1 MEKLQFDPH
10 AWANKVTPASER
22 KTLSPVVNT
31 GDRADDV
38 EIVIQR
44 LEAGHI
50 DITSG
55 YDNWRDIGFAF
66 ADEFGE
72 NGRDFFHRVSRF
84 HPDYDERNTD
94 EQYDKCLR
102 AHGTGVTLN
111 TFFHKAKEAGVS
123 LHTHERVCATSAE
136 CAKSADT
143 PPAHIAETA
152 DSAQKPPDDDGEPP
166 LPVFSPS
173 VRNRLP
179 ALLDTIASKSNSDE
193 DCDMLILGTLCV
205 LSSCLPHISGVY
217 HGRRVYPNFFLFV
230 TAGASAGKGRLT
242 LCRHLAEPIDDA
254 LHQQCDDE
262 EKEYKK
268 KMQEFKSA
276 KNKAG
281 LEIPEE
287 PPMLMHYIPANSS
300 ATVVYQILNDNGG
313 KGMMFESEGDTLANI
328 FASDYGKYS
337 DGFRKAFHHENISF
351 ARRKDRERV
360 FIKEP
365 KLSALLTGTPNQI
378 LTLITD
384 AENGLFSRFAFYC
397 LQTELVWLSPFA
409 YKDEVTQDE
418 FFLALGAEVKDLY
431 DILNAGKD
439 LRFTLTED
447 QEKDFD
453 SRFSDSQLS
462 LYNQYGDAIVASIR
476 RLGLITFRIAMIL
489 SALRLTEDGDF
500 ESDFVCMDEDYQ
512 TAVAICDVLVAHMA
526 RVYKML
532 PETPVAIKSKRSDK
546 PKVYQRFYDALPD
559 TFDRKTYSDVA
570 VSVGLNPRSVDRT
583 IKEWCDEGRLEKPAH
598 GQYTKVR

>member
-1 MEKLQFDPH
+1 MISKEAILAKTHYGTGIYSHILRQFYPGETVMKISGRDCGICRNPFADGNETLHVWTEKIHPEQKLSDEIARHKDQFDAIPEGDCFDFAKLYWKKDGQDLLIAINENLYLH
-10 AWANKVTPASER
+10 LEDGY
-22 KTLSPVVNT
+22 SPY
-31 GDRADDV
+31 DRNSV
-38 EIVIQR
+38 PV
-44 LEAGHI
+44 
-50 DITSG
+50 
-55 YDNWRDIGFAF
+55 
-66 ADEFGE
+66 
-72 NGRDFFHRVSRF
+72 
-84 HPDYDERNTD
+84 
-94 EQYDKCLR
+94 K
-102 AHGTGVTLN
+102 
-111 TFFHKAKEAGVS
+111 
-123 LHTHERVCATSAE
+123 
-136 CAKSADT
+136 
-143 PPAHIAETA
+143 
-152 DSAQKPPDDDGEPP
+152 P
-166 LPVFSPS
+166 LPVFSPA
-173 VRNRLP
+173 VRDLLP
-179 ALLDTIASKSNSDE
+179 APLDTIAAQSTSDE
-193 DCDMLILGTLCV
+193 DCDMLILGALCV

-242 LCRHLAEPIDDA
+242 LCRHLAEAIDDD
-254 LHQQCDDE
+254 LHQRSDEE

-268 KMQEFKSA
+268 KMQEYKAA
-276 KNKAG
+276 KNKAA

-313 KGMMFESEGDTLANI
+313 SGMMFESEGDTLANI

-378 LTLITD
+378 LNLITD

-409 YKDEVTQDE
+409 YKEEVTQDD
-418 FFLALGAEVKDLY
+418 FFLELGAGVKDLY
-431 DILNAGKD
+431 DILKAGKD
-439 LRFTLTED
+439 LRFSLTEE
-447 QEKDFD
+447 QEQDFD
-453 SRFSDSQLS
+453 SRFSYSQMA

-476 RLGLITFRIAMIL
+476 RLGLITYRIAMIL

-500 ESDFVCMDEDYQ
+500 ESDIVCLDQDYQ
-512 TAVAICDVLVAHMA
+512 TAAAICEALVAHMA

-583 IKEWCDEGRLEKPAH
+583 IKEWCDEGCLEKPTH
-598 GQYTKVR
+598 GQYAKVR